1 MMDAPYPHANT
12 SRTAQH
18 EDAGRPV
25 RKDLVSVGVP
35 SFSVRL
41 LTSFGPLTLLSALAE
56 AKLETSQLLVFTT
69 QHCKFMKK
77 NDTQQIESLF
87 FLSFLK
93 NN

>member
-1 MMDAPYPHANT
+1 MMDAPYPHAYT

-25 RKDLVSVGVP
+25 RNVLVSVRMP

-56 AKLETSQLLVFTT
+56 AKLEAVCEQDVRSCLF
-69 QHCKFMKK
+69 
-77 NDTQQIESLF
+77 SLRSIAN
-87 FLSFLK
+87 L
-93 NN
+93 

>member
-25 RKDLVSVGVP
+25 RKVLVSVGVP

-56 AKLETSQLLVFTT
+56 AKLDVVCEQDVRSCLF
-69 QHCKFMKK
+69 
-77 NDTQQIESLF
+77 SLRSIAN
-87 FLSFLK
+87 L
-93 NN
+93 

>member
-41 LTSFGPLTLLSALAE
+41 LTSFGSHTQLSELAE
-56 AKLETSQLLVFTT
+56 AKLDVVCEQDVRSCLF
-69 QHCKFMKK
+69 
-77 NDTQQIESLF
+77 SLRNIAN
-87 FLSFLK
+87 L
-93 NN
+93 

>member
-1 MMDAPYPHANT
+1 MMDAPYPHAYT

-25 RKDLVSVGVP
+25 RKVLVSVRMP

-56 AKLETSQLLVFTT
+56 AKLEAVCEQDVRSCLF
-69 QHCKFMKK
+69 
-77 NDTQQIESLF
+77 SLRSIAN
-87 FLSFLK
+87 L
-93 NN
+93 

>member
-1 MMDAPYPHANT
+1 MMDAPYPHAYT

-25 RKDLVSVGVP
+25 RKVLVSVGVP

-56 AKLETSQLLVFTT
+56 AKLEAVCEQDVRSCLF
-69 QHCKFMKK
+69 
-77 NDTQQIESLF
+77 SLRSIAN
-87 FLSFLK
+87 L
-93 NN
+93 